1 MPNKIEIK
9 KIFRALA
16 LFGCVCIGLL
26 TILSL
31 AKWLYYLY
39 LICELTGP
47 ICNFVLC
54 LTLGLT
60 FSFEAFIEYSKD
72 VFYERKKELFP
83 ILFGGVML
91 LVAIIIFFAF
101 VFTSQWLNFC
111 VILSLEVYGIFM
123 IELPRLLK
131 AKERIDIAKIK

>member
-1 MPNKIEIK
+1 M
-9 KIFRALA
+9 
-16 LFGCVCIGLL
+16 
-26 TILSL
+26 
-31 AKWLYYLY
+31 
-39 LICELTGP
+39 
-47 ICNFVLC
+47 
-54 LTLGLT
+54 TLGLT
-60 FSFEAFIEYSKD
+60 LSFEAFIEYSKD
-72 VFYERKKELFP
+72 VFYKRKKELFP